1 MCFSY
6 IISIT
11 SINSAFILAKEKVLY
26 LCVFILLLVFR
37 SNKYTGRLYILFYLL
52 YCTSMKWSLYFV
64 LLYFT
69 LSYLADF
76 VVFTNWKF
84 VATSSGIVYWW
95 HFSNSNCSLHVSVS
109 HFVNSCNISS
119 FFIAIILV
127 MVICDQWSL
136 MLPLWLYFVL

>member
-84 VATSSGIVYWW
+84 VATSCGIVYWW
-95 HFSNSNCSLHVSVS
+95 HFSNSIRSLCHILFS
-109 HFVNSCNISS
+109 HFQL
-119 FFIAIILV
+119 FFCCTFV
-127 MVICDQWSL
+127 MVICDQLFFFNIYLFGCTRS
-136 MLPLWLYFVL
+136 